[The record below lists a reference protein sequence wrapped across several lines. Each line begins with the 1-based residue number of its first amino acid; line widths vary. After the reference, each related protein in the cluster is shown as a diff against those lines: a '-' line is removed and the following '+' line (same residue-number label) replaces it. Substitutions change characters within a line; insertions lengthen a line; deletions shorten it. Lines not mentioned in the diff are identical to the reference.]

1 MINYQFCCAVADYL
15 QAFFASE
22 LVQRNVQMNDGDAT
36 HPDELHCSLLVIAIS
51 VTLAAPLALRQSQ
64 CSPLV
69 RAWLE
74 AQSIPDAPRLI
85 N

>member
-36 HPDELHCSLLVIAIS
+36 HPDELLLNHVCSRI
-51 VTLAAPLALRQSQ
+51 
-64 CSPLV
+64 
-69 RAWLE
+69 
-74 AQSIPDAPRLI
+74 
-85 N
+85 